1 MRTLIA
7 GAGRAGLAVA
17 THLRNAGHEVTIVDR
32 EPKAAE
38 RAFDAFGLVA
48 IVGDATEASILAESR
63 VAEAD
68 VVVALLRRDAE
79 NLAVAL
85 LARAAG
91 AKRVMVRMRDPAY
104 RVVYEQASVD
114 RILNETDV
122 FIGALATAIEHSAVR
137 HSMVLGSGDATAF
150 ELTIP
155 EEAMVVGKS
164 IAELAADP
172 SFPASC
178 VIAGMFD
185 QTGRVIAPRGS
196 SKVTKGMNVLL
207 VAPRNQLS
215 AVIDFFLK
223 QP

>member
-17 THLRNAGHEVTIVDR
+17 NHLRQSGHEVTIVDR
-32 EPKAAE
+32 DAQAAE
-38 RAFDAFGLVA
+38 RAFDAYGLVA
-48 IVGDATEASILAESR
+48 IVGDATEATVLAESR

-68 VVVALLRRDAE
+68 VVVAMLRRDAE
-79 NLAVAL
+79 NLAVAM

-104 RVVYEQASVD
+104 RVVYEEADVD

-122 FIGALATAIEHSAVR
+122 FIGALATAIEHGAVR
-137 HSMVLGSGDATAF
+137 HAMVLGSGDATAF
-150 ELTIP
+150 ELAIP
-155 EEAMVVGKS
+155 EAARVVGKS
-164 IAELAADP
+164 IAELAADD

-185 QTGRVIAPRGS
+185 QSGRVIAPRGS
-196 SKVTKGMNVLL
+196 SRVTAGMNVLL
-207 VAPRNQLS
+207 VAPRGQLS
-215 AVIDFFLK
+215 SVIDFFLK
-223 QP
+223 